1 MVKNSTGYQRSRIS
15 REYLLKRSKVRC
27 LMAGNTHRP
36 GIMTRTLS
44 RIAALVTIFVA
55 QATFACAAEIKVYAT
70 IGVKHSLE
78 DLTAKFEK
86 TSGHRVSIT
95 WGTGA
100 GLAKRIQAGDQA
112 DLLVLTRQGLDTR
125 SKDGNVA
132 VGTEPNFTS
141 SM

>member
-1 MVKNSTGYQRSRIS
+1 
-15 REYLLKRSKVRC
+15 
-27 LMAGNTHRP
+27 
-36 GIMTRTLS
+36 MTRTLS
-44 RIAALVTIFVA
+44 RIAALVAIFVA

-100 GLAKRIQAGDQA
+100 GLAKRIQAGEQA
-112 DLLVLTRQGLDTR
+112 DLLVLTR
-125 SKDGNVA
+125 
-132 VGTEPNFTS
+132 
-141 SM
+141 

>member
-1 MVKNSTGYQRSRIS
+1 
-15 REYLLKRSKVRC
+15 
-27 LMAGNTHRP
+27 
-36 GIMTRTLS
+36 MTRTLS
-44 RIAALVTIFVA
+44 RIAALVAIFVA

-100 GLAKRIQAGDQA
+100 GLAKRTVPDIPVLSCAGPS
-112 DLLVLTRQGLDTR
+112 DLTDIAEVLA
-125 SKDGNVA
+125 S
-132 VGTEPNFTS
+132 
-141 SM
+141 